1 VHYNY
6 YNLSMSLKVFIINI
20 TLMTVLCFVGLFC
33 ILQVLSEGSSKL
45 EKCVLSFIHVSMSVL
60 C

>member
-1 VHYNY
+1 
-6 YNLSMSLKVFIINI
+6 MSLKVFIINI

-45 EKCVLSFIHVSMSVL
+45 EKCVLSFIHVSMLVL